1 MRHLR
6 FILIFSCFTACAEG
20 AVEQPHPNDGSLH
33 HPEGICVL
41 GEQVH
46 VVSSNH
52 DRRYRSGALLS
63 YRVADLLAEGDAPP
77 LVTRNHEHADWPIGF
92 GGVLNLAACIQPS
105 GDRLGEMVLLDRVGR
120 SIVRWQAQE
129 DGTLLCSTDRCVAM
143 PLGGADASGVKT
155 GILDPGPAALDG
167 SALLFSS
174 RVDEQATLLND
185 SGDLSRVG
193 EAAASRPVT
202 GAPWLLGRQRGVALR
217 LRDGEIESL
226 RVEGWDGARWGVAAA
241 DPGFGFALG
250 RFGDLLI
257 AFVEHDGAL
266 KSLWHAPLRG
276 QRRRL
281 LRAGGE
287 LLAFGGIDRLLE
299 RRSAEDG
306 HLIGVVRDLSFD
318 EPEGAALIAEKQ
330 LLVSSFGSH
339 SLTLVDLGSGLSRV
353 LVGGGK

>member
-6 FILIFSCFTACAEG
+6 FILLVCCFSACADG
-20 AVEQPHPNDGSLH
+20 AVEQPHPSDGKLH

-41 GEQVH
+41 GDQVH

-63 YRVADLLAEGDAPP
+63 YRVADLLAEADALPVV
-77 LVTRNHEHADWPIGF
+77 LRNHEHSDWPIGF

-105 GDRLGEMVLLDRVGR
+105 ADRLGEVVLLDRVGR
-120 SIVRWQAQE
+120 SIVRLQAQE
-129 DGTLLCSTDRCVAM
+129 DGSLLCSTGRCVAM

-155 GILDPGPAALDG
+155 GILDPGSAALEG

-174 RVDEQATLLND
+174 RVDEQATLLSD

-193 EAAASRPVT
+193 EAVASCPVR
-202 GAPWLLGRQRGVALR
+202 GGPWLLGRQRAVALR
-217 LRDGEIESL
+217 LRDGETESL

-241 DPGFGFALG
+241 EPGYGFALG

-257 AFVEHDGAL
+257 AFTEQDGAL

-287 LLAFGGIDRLLE
+287 LLVFGGSDRLLE

-318 EPEGAALIAEKQ
+318 EPEGAALIADKQ
-330 LLVSSFGSH
+330 LLVSSFGGH
-339 SLTLVDLGSGLSRV
+339 SLTLVDLGSGISRV
-353 LVGGGK
+353 RVGGGE